1 MIIINPE
8 DIVRII
14 TAFPTETSNARLYF
28 KTAKNKNTTQLA
40 VSDIKSTVGNV
51 PVIKRGGVGFRP
63 KMEADVLHIEPQPVE
78 IDDMFS
84 AVESDDYERATAMG
98 KQQLIDDRLTRWG
111 RLIQNTTKALC
122 VQAHKGKIDYMMQA
136 GPNLVRYEVDYGDV
150 KSISA
155 SKKAS
160 ELALADLIDSFE
172 QLAEVPAANGI
183 GGEVEFIAAKNVYK
197 FIVSLAANQTK
208 FPVTTGVGFID
219 IGGYKVLRDNDSYT
233 DVNTSGTS
241 VTKHMLADSELLVR
255 AVNAGQELD
264 FLRID
269 DTVQREATPLYA
281 FTTERDDHRGTNL
294 YVKSKPFPLINT
306 KGIALMKFKA
316 E

>member
-1 MIIINPE
+1 MIIIKPE

-14 TAFPTETSNARLYF
+14 TAFPAETSNARLYF
-28 KTAKNKNTTQLA
+28 KTAKNKNTIKLA
-40 VSDIKSTVGNV
+40 VSDIKSTVGNI
-51 PVIKRGGVGFRP
+51 PVIKRGSTGFRP
-63 KMEADVLHIEPQPVE
+63 KMAADVLYIEPQPIE

-84 AVESDDYERATAMG
+84 ATETDDYELATKMG
-98 KQQLIDDRLTRWG
+98 KQQLIDEKLTRWG
-111 RLIQNTTKALC
+111 RLVQNTTKALC

-150 KSISA
+150 KTISA
-155 SKKAS
+155 IKKAS
-160 ELALADLIDSFE
+160 ELDLGDLIDSFE
-172 QLAEVPAANGI
+172 QLAAVPTANGI
-183 GGEVEFIAAKNVYK
+183 GGEVEFIAAQNIYR
-197 FIVSLAANQTK
+197 FIVTLAAHQTK
-208 FPVTTGVGFID
+208 FTVTTGTGYID

-241 VTKHMLADSELLVR
+241 VTKHMLSDSELLVR

>member
-1 MIIINPE
+1 MIIIKPE

-14 TAFPTETSNARLYF
+14 TAFPAETSNARLYF
-28 KTAKNKNTTQLA
+28 KTAKNKNTIKLA
-40 VSDIKSTVGNV
+40 VSDIKSTVGNI
-51 PVIKRGGVGFRP
+51 PVIKRGSTGFRP
-63 KMEADVLHIEPQPVE
+63 KMAADVLYIEPQPIE

-84 AVESDDYERATAMG
+84 ATETDDYELATKMG
-98 KQQLIDDRLTRWG
+98 KQQLIDEKLTRWG
-111 RLIQNTTKALC
+111 RLVQNTTKALC

-150 KSISA
+150 KTISA

-160 ELALADLIDSFE
+160 ELDLGDLIDSFE
-172 QLAEVPAANGI
+172 QLAAVPTANGI
-183 GGEVEFIAAKNVYK
+183 GGEVEFIAAQNIYR
-197 FIVSLAANQTK
+197 FIVTLAANQTK
-208 FPVTTGVGFID
+208 FTVTTGAGYID

-233 DVNTSGTS
+233 DVNTSGAS
-241 VTKHMLADSELLVR
+241 VTKHMLSDSELLVR

>member
-1 MIIINPE
+1 
-8 DIVRII
+8 
-14 TAFPTETSNARLYF
+14 
-28 KTAKNKNTTQLA
+28 
-40 VSDIKSTVGNV
+40 
-51 PVIKRGGVGFRP
+51 
-63 KMEADVLHIEPQPVE
+63 MEADLLYIEPQPIE

-84 AVESDDYERATAMG
+84 ATETDAYELATNMG
-98 KQQLIDDRLTRWG
+98 KQQLIDDKLVRWG
-111 RLIQNTTKALC
+111 QLVHNTTKALC

-136 GPNLVRYEVDYGDV
+136 GPNLVRYEVNYGDI
-150 KSISA
+150 KTISA

-160 ELALADLIDSFE
+160 ELTLGDLIDSFE

-183 GGEVEFIAAKNVYK
+183 GGAVEFIAARNIYK
-197 FIVSLAANQTK
+197 FIVSLTAQQTK
-208 FPVTTGVGFID
+208 FPVTMGADSIN
-219 IGGYKVLRDNDSYT
+219 IGGYNVLRDNDSYT

-281 FTTERDDHRGTNL
+281 FTTEREDHRGTNL